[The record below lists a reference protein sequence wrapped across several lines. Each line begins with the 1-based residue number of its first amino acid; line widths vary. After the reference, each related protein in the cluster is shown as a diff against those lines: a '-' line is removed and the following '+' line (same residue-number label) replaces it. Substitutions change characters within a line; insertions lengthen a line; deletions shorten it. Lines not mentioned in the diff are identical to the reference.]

1 MGRES
6 EERREGGEVLP
17 RYLLLIDHQGGVL
30 RVTSNARTTHSE
42 ATTPSALLWDAGL
55 LAAKG
60 SASQLPVSHAVAAPS
75 LPPSP
80 AAPLNSSRE
89 PVHQACPHRA
99 PGWGPP
105 SLLSLRRR
113 HLPGRPARRGPEA
126 PWGSALIG
134 CGSGLVFGSGAA

>member
-80 AAPLNSSRE
+80 ERRTELEESTYLISGSTTKPQLSRQYGTGMSLISSEDRFI
-89 PVHQACPHRA
+89 C
-99 PGWGPP
+99 
-105 SLLSLRRR
+105 SSK
-113 HLPGRPARRGPEA
+113 
-126 PWGSALIG
+126 I
-134 CGSGLVFGSGAA
+134 VF